1 MTGRVHTQR
10 YLLFMAGLLLALCL
24 AGCGAPGGGDGP
36 AGYPAGD
43 QAVATTPPRRP
54 TPTNAPPDLATE
66 TSAQPAT
73 ATPAP
78 TGNLR
83 EVTVLYTN
91 DEHGWMEGMEP
102 GRGAANLLGLWQA
115 NGYNPATT
123 LIISGGDMWTGPA
136 ISTWFEGESMVEVM
150 NAMGY
155 AAAAVGNHEFD
166 FGLAA
171 LQARAAQANF
181 PLLSANIRDVS
192 SGAIPAGLGIQP
204 YTLVTV
210 NGVQVGLIGLTT
222 TSTPRTTNPSN
233 VAGFEFIDYET
244 ALRET
249 VPEVRAA
256 GAQLILVPAH
266 ICQAEAERLARQ
278 VSDLGLAMVGG
289 GHCNE
294 LFAKE
299 IEGTVVL
306 EGGYHLTSYAA
317 VTFQY
322 DLAADAVVDV
332 AYDVTA
338 NQPTGVPDPA
348 VTAIVQR
355 WRARVEGELNEV
367 IGYSETGLARRG
379 PEMQALVTEAW
390 LASYPADVAI
400 TNLGGFRADLPA
412 GAITL
417 DAIVTVLPF
426 NNTIVEVEV
435 TGAQLLDVLSF
446 AEAAVGGA
454 SRQRGEWVLHDGT
467 AIDPAGS
474 YTLLVNDFMYAGGD
488 GYEMLAEY
496 DPAAY
501 NTAIDWRQPL
511 IDWIKA
517 QNSSADNPIDAAI
530 AALVR

>member
-1 MTGRVHTQR
+1 
-10 YLLFMAGLLLALCL
+10 
-24 AGCGAPGGGDGP
+24 
-36 AGYPAGD
+36 
-43 QAVATTPPRRP
+43 
-54 TPTNAPPDLATE
+54 
-66 TSAQPAT
+66 
-73 ATPAP
+73 
-78 TGNLR
+78 
-83 EVTVLYTN
+83 
-91 DEHGWMEGMEP
+91 
-102 GRGAANLLGLWQA
+102 
-115 NGYNPATT
+115 
-123 LIISGGDMWTGPA
+123 
-136 ISTWFEGESMVEVM
+136 MVEVM

-306 EGGYHLTSYAA
+306 EGAT
-317 VTFQY
+317 
-322 DLAADAVVDV
+322 
-332 AYDVTA
+332 
-338 NQPTGVPDPA
+338 
-348 VTAIVQR
+348 I
-355 WRARVEGELNEV
+355 
-367 IGYSETGLARRG
+367 
-379 PEMQALVTEAW
+379 
-390 LASYPADVAI
+390 
-400 TNLGGFRADLPA
+400 LPA
-412 GAITL
+412 M
-417 DAIVTVLPF
+417 
-426 NNTIVEVEV
+426 
-435 TGAQLLDVLSF
+435 
-446 AEAAVGGA
+446 
-454 SRQRGEWVLHDGT
+454 RR
-467 AIDPAGS
+467 
-474 YTLLVNDFMYAGGD
+474 
-488 GYEMLAEY
+488 
-496 DPAAY
+496 
-501 NTAIDWRQPL
+501 
-511 IDWIKA
+511 
-517 QNSSADNPIDAAI
+517 
-530 AALVR
+530 